1 MASKNPPVNATQ
13 KPDQEPQIEEVQAA
27 EVSFF
32 GANFNS
38 KKGEV
43 GSEIFSELPI
53 VCLYFAAK
61 SSPPCRIFTPV
72 LMSFYR
78 EINLITKTFEIIYV
92 PRDKDQESYL
102 TYLQQMPWIS
112 IPLDEEQRIL
122 DFKQRYKIQGIPSL
136 VVLGAKGELIT
147 LDGRKDIIEKGEQA
161 FESWMRKLEEIKGS
175 DPDAMQIEP
184 PVTNTQIIANS
195 ST

>member
-1 MASKNPPVNATQ
+1 MASKVTPQIQTQ
-13 KPDQEPQIEEVQAA
+13 KPDQEAPMDEVQVQ
-27 EVSFF
+27 ENSFF
-32 GANFNS
+32 GQNFSS

-43 GSEIFSELPI
+43 SSDAFSEFPI

-78 EINLITKTFEIIYV
+78 EINLITKCFEVIYV

-112 IPLDEEQRIL
+112 IPLDEEQRIIN
-122 DFKQRYKIQGIPSL
+122 FKQLYKIQGIPSL
-136 VVLGAKGELIT
+136 VVLGSKGELLT
-147 LDGRKDIIEKGEQA
+147 LDGRKDIIEKGELA
-161 FESWMRKLEEIKGS
+161 FECWLRKLEEIKAS

-184 PVTNTQIIANS
+184 PVINQQNIADS
-195 ST
+195 SS

>member
-1 MASKNPPVNATQ
+1 M
-13 KPDQEPQIEEVQAA
+13 A

-32 GANFNS
+32 GANFAS

-43 GSEIFSELPI
+43 SSEAFSELPI

-78 EINLITKTFEIIYV
+78 EINLINKSFEIIYV
-92 PRDKDQESYL
+92 PRDKDQESYA

-161 FESWMRKLEEIKGS
+161 FECWERRLEEIRGS
-175 DPDAMQIEP
+175 DPDAM
-184 PVTNTQIIANS
+184 
-195 ST
+195 